1 MLASTRTHPAMVPM
15 KSCNPLYPRSPSVNG
30 VMRNGMSSLRR
41 ENRRPMQI
49 LDDNTSFSPSLH
61 YDVSG
66 NKKQKKIQTYTFIY
80 IYVYY
85 ISFFLWKY
93 YTTPSCKFTE
103 SASQGAMAS
112 CSEIS
117 KLSKRLIPSTM
128 RCAAVICKLSRKAP
142 VQTSSSPILPLF
154 RAGWHQSQ
162 ESLG

>member
-66 NKKQKKIQTYTFIY
+66 NKKQKKRYKHTHLSIY
-80 IYVYY
+80 ICILYFSLEVLYN
-85 ISFFLWKY
+85 
-93 YTTPSCKFTE
+93 TE
-103 SASQGAMAS
+103 
-112 CSEIS
+112 
-117 KLSKRLIPSTM
+117 L
-128 RCAAVICKLSRKAP
+128 
-142 VQTSSSPILPLF
+142 
-154 RAGWHQSQ
+154 
-162 ESLG
+162 